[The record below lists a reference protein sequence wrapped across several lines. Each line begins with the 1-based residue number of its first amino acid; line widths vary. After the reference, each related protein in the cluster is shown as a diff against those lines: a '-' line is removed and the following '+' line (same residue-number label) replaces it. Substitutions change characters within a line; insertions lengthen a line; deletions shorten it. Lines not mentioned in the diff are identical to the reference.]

1 MRLRSHSTPKYDQS
15 RTSKYDLSQTQK
27 KLHLKYDFKVRPK
40 LYLFQVRP
48 RSTFFEF
55 DFGHTTIMYDQSRT
69 SKYAQS
75 QTQKK
80 SHLKYNFKVPP
91 VLLHLDSKMA

>member
-1 MRLRSHSTPKYDQS
+1 MLIRRKLDQAKFNIGQTWHKYALGHTFAAAER

-69 SKYAQS
+69 SKYDLS
-75 QTQKK
+75 RTQK
-80 SHLKYNFKVPP
+80 SYT
-91 VLLHLDSKMA
+91 